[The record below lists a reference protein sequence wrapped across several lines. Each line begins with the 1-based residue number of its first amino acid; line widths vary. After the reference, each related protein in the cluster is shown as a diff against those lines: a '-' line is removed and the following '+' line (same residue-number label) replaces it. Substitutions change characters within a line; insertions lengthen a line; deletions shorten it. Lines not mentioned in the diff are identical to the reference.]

1 MGVQE
6 IMISDTYL
14 EIVPLPFSISAA
26 VEASPPDF
34 YPNLII
40 SLPRCVRYVKVEDS
54 QNGDLRDSLLVER
67 ILGTL
72 LELLEEEFLM
82 ELSCQILQ
90 FPARQ
95 TRRTVY

>member
-1 MGVQE
+1 M
-6 IMISDTYL
+6 
-14 EIVPLPFSISAA
+14 
-26 VEASPPDF
+26 
-34 YPNLII
+34 
-40 SLPRCVRYVKVEDS
+40 KVEDS

-72 LELLEEEFLM
+72 LELLEEEFLL

-90 FPARQ
+90 FPAQQ